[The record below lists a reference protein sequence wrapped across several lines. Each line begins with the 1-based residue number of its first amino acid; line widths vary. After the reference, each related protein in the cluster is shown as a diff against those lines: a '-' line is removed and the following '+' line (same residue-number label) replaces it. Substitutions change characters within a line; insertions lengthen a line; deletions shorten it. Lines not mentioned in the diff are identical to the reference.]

1 MKYLIFLLF
10 CLLSIKHA
18 AAQSYWAGGTP
29 GRENAWNEPNNWLL
43 KRIPGPTDEAVIPH
57 LCCDYYPVISGDVG
71 TISQLEV
78 EGGASLTILK
88 GGKLT
93 VRTTEKKQPAI
104 FLTGMLFNYGMLILS
119 DTSDKI
125 VGGMEEHLVNE
136 GKLVN
141 K

>member
-10 CLLSIKHA
+10 CCFQINHA
-18 AAQSYWAGGTP
+18 TGQSYWAGGTP
-29 GRENAWNEPNNWLL
+29 GRENAWDEPNNWLL
-43 KRIPGPTDEAVIPH
+43 KRVPGPADEVVVPH
-57 LCCDYYPVISGDVG
+57 LCCDYYPVISDNAGLVAK
-71 TISQLEV
+71 LEI

-93 VRTTEKKQPAI
+93 VGAGDLQPDV
-104 FLTGMLFNYGMLILS
+104 FLTGMLFNYGTLILS
-119 DTSDKI
+119 DASDKK

-141 K
+141 R